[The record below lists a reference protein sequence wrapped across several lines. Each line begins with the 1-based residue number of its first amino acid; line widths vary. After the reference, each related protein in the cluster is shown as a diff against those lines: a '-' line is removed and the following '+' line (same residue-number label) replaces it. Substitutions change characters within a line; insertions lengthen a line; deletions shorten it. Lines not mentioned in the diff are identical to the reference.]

1 MIASPDSGI
10 HDGGRLDIFPNR
22 KKRPVPLNL
31 DKLPR
36 LPGLDRLTYDE
47 NGHSKLRYTAI
58 DPAVELFTCPCGKP
72 ECQIAP
78 LRPLRDHIGLLLRAI
93 VSAGQEELLPNYGR
107 GDEPWPGVIYPLQM
121 AASIEDVFADPSF
134 TDDSQAG
141 LMCNSAWDSDEED
154 REEASKY
161 VAGLT
166 IFNFIWMAFEAAIK
180 ETAESRYGRDKP
192 AVRAR
197 KIFGDEAKSI
207 DHIPSLTYLLRLARY
222 FCLKTEP
229 IVQEI
234 NSIEAKYDLKGAAA
248 AAELGRI
255 FRNYIV
261 HGADPIPIYNMSG
274 KWAFYRF
281 YAVSRM
287 LLVLIQCLALLRL
300 KDGSMVI
307 PLSPSLCRE
316 EERAHWFFSNLHLKD
331 ELWLEKGDS
340 VAKDFE

>member
-1 MIASPDSGI
+1 M
-10 HDGGRLDIFPNR
+10 
-22 KKRPVPLNL
+22 PLNL

-36 LPGLDRLTYDE
+36 LPGLDRLAYDE
-47 NGHSKLRYTAI
+47 DGNATLRYTAI
-58 DPAVELFTCPCGKP
+58 DPAVQLFTCSCGKP

-78 LRPLRDHIGLLLRAI
+78 LRPLRDHMGLLLRAI
-93 VSAGQEELLPNYGR
+93 VSAGQEELLPDYER

-121 AASIEDVFADPSF
+121 AASIEDVFADPSV

-141 LMCNSAWDSDEED
+141 LMCSSAWDSDEED

-166 IFNFIWMAFEAAIK
+166 IFNFVWMAFEAAIK
-180 ETAESRYGRDKP
+180 EAAGSRHSRDKP

-197 KIFGDEAKSI
+197 KIFVEDAKVL
-207 DHIPSLTYLLRLARY
+207 DQIPSLGFLLRMTRW
-222 FCLKTEP
+222 FCLKADP
-229 IVQEI
+229 IVGEI
-234 NSIEAKYDLKGAAA
+234 NAIEAKYDLKGAAA

-274 KWAFYRF
+274 RWAFNRF
-281 YAVSRM
+281 YAVSRL
-287 LLVLIQCLALLRL
+287 LLVLIQCLVLLRL
-300 KDGSMVI
+300 KDGSVII

-316 EERAHWFFSNLHLKD
+316 EARADWFFSNLHLRD
-331 ELWLEKGDS
+331 ELWLQEM
-340 VAKDFE
+340 AR